1 MKVILRRN
9 YLRMMKVGVS
19 TSINNN
25 NNGIP
30 LIIPWVILTF
40 PKYCFTEKTYK
51 QISILLSKFVLHHLF
66 SFSRKDFYMRKA
78 KLTHKYLLFRHKYK
92 NNFLGDKENFSKN
105 NYICIYFFLISINSK
120 FPLESS

>member
-25 NNGIP
+25 NGIP

-40 PKYCFTEKTYK
+40 PKYYFTEKTYK

-92 NNFLGDKENFSKN
+92 NNFLCHCTGDKKNFSKN
-105 NYICIYFFLISINSK
+105 NYICFDQFKISS
-120 FPLESS
+120 